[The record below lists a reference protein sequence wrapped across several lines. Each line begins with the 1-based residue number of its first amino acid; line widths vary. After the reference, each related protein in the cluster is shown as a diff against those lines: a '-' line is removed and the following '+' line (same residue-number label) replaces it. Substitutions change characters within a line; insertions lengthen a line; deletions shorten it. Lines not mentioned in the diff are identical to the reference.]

1 MDRTAPRLMA
11 PDSSVADL
19 PVPGLLRLAPE
30 TRRCIYQHAGLAYKQ
45 HYDLTAPAVY
55 DLGEPSSSASF
66 YGLLSSRRTIH
77 VEASALLYSANRFII
92 RYQPRRSLT
101 PIRALTPRTLACL
114 TNLKVVLNQT
124 SCHHRPGAGDEG
136 YVRCCGNDDSA
147 SAPCCTIWHVN
158 NHDMPLDGSVA
169 LTNALLEEWR
179 TTAAYLASHVVPGQ
193 LELTLVCDV
202 HHDDPETAKRVL
214 DGLRLLPVLKDC
226 HIRLCG
232 TSEPQLQQLAQEAAF
247 TGVRYHKLRVFRHSA
262 PPQPPEGATAP
273 HSRIHRSRH
282 PLQRGRVEESI
293 RWVSYR
299 KRPMRRTPSEAS
311 LPTGISPRVP
321 VQPMLGKALTGTVH
335 WLLLPPPT
343 RSLFIPLPMLGSANA
358 VVPRLQSPLLGRKP
372 SFVQREP
379 FHRRRWPK
387 QLPSCGVAAR
397 RLPPQVLRGQS
408 VLAGRCPSPLPWA
421 PPLP

>member
-11 PDSSVADL
+11 PDGRVADL

-124 SCHHRPGAGDEG
+124 SCHHRLGAGDEG

-147 SAPCCTIWHVN
+147 SAPCCTVWHVN

-202 HHDDPETAKRVL
+202 HHGDPETAKRVL

-232 TSEPQLQQLAQEAAF
+232 TSEPQLQQLAQEAALQACGI
-247 TGVRYHKLRVFRHSA
+247 TSCGSSATPHLLKLPRELQLRILEYTDLVTPYKEVVWRRASGGYRIERGPCAELLRRH
-262 PPQPPEGATAP
+262 PCPPEFHHAC
-273 HSRIHRSRH
+273 
-282 PLQRGRVEESI
+282 QFNQCWE
-293 RWVSYR
+293 
-299 KRPMRRTPSEAS
+299 KR
-311 LPTGISPRVP
+311 
-321 VQPMLGKALTGTVH
+321 
-335 WLLLPPPT
+335 
-343 RSLFIPLPMLGSANA
+343 
-358 VVPRLQSPLLGRKP
+358 
-372 SFVQREP
+372 
-379 FHRRRWPK
+379 
-387 QLPSCGVAAR
+387 
-397 RLPPQVLRGQS
+397 
-408 VLAGRCPSPLPWA
+408 
-421 PPLP
+421 